1 VLLAFTD
8 WLLRF
13 FTKSSDSIE
22 ETPLYDDRGISLP
35 LDFKDLKRINILVVF
50 GPSQLSISTYAS
62 SFIKQLDKE
71 RFQVFAAGPKGVI
84 LDELKTQG
92 ITTFLVDI
100 APGLHFLRDMKVVS
114 RLKKILNQDQIV
126 LVDAHGYKASL
137 VSGLA
142 ARAAKTP
149 IVLFNLH
156 NFIID
161 EGAGRFKHLFFD
173 VTERVLPSM
182 ADKIIAASASLRHRI
197 IDKGK
202 AESSKVVMI
211 HTGIKLSSQTAASSK
226 RFSSAADLL
235 ALKTGA
241 PIVATVGTLTPQKG
255 VKYLLNAATHVLRD
269 MPNVQFLI
277 IGDGPSR
284 HELEIIAEKFGI
296 HKRVTFTGW
305 RDDTADI
312 IAHTDVFVSPALTEG
327 FPPMILE
334 AMSAGKPV
342 VATAVGGTPE
352 VVVDRENGF
361 LVPPRKPMP
370 MAQAILFLLTNKEAA
385 IQMGVAG
392 RRRTE
397 EEFDLKKTIK
407 ATNGVYDELID
418 IWQEA
423 EKRKTEQSEQDP
435 S

>member
-1 VLLAFTD
+1 MAFTD

-13 FTKSSDSIE
+13 FSKPSEKVE
-22 ETPLYDDRGISLP
+22 EAPLYDDRGISLP
-35 LDFKDLKRINILVVF
+35 LDFKDLKRTNILVVF
-50 GPSQLSISTYAS
+50 GPSQLSIKTYAT
-62 SFIKQLDKE
+62 SFIKQLDGE
-71 RFQVFAAGPKGVI
+71 RFQIFAAGPKGAI
-84 LDELKTQG
+84 LDELKHMG

-100 APGLHFLRDMKVVS
+100 PQGLHLIRDFKVVS
-114 RLKKILNQDQIV
+114 KLKKILNKDEIV
-126 LVDAHGYKASL
+126 MVDAHGYKASL

-173 VTERVLPSM
+173 ITERILPSM
-182 ADKIIAASASLRHRI
+182 ADKIIAASAALRRRVL
-197 IDKGK
+197 DKGK
-202 AESSKVVMI
+202 AESSKVLMI
-211 HTGIKLSSQTAASSK
+211 HTGIKLSSPTSSSSK

-241 PIVATVGTLTPQKG
+241 PIVVTVGTLTPQKG

-305 RDDTADI
+305 RDDSADI
-312 IAHTDVFVSPALTEG
+312 IAHSDVFVSPALTEG

-370 MAQAILFLLTNKEAA
+370 MAQAILFLLSNKEAA
-385 IQMGVAG
+385 IQMGLAG

-407 ATNGVYDELID
+407 ATNVLYNELIEN
-418 IWQEA
+418 WEET
-423 EKRKTEQSEQDP
+423 EKRKAEMESEE
-435 S
+435 SS